1 MSVKKMKKKT
11 KKSQLK
17 KNKRKSTLKKTPAK
31 RKKPVSKI
39 KKPAVVGIITH
50 YFPKVRAA
58 VIKLKIPLK
67 INDRIKIKGHT
78 TDFCQNVTSMQ
89 VDKQILTQARK
100 GQIIGLLVDSRVRHH
115 DIIYKES

>member
-1 MSVKKMKKKT
+1 MPVKKMKKNV
-11 KKSQLK
+11 KKPKIK
-17 KNKRKSTLKKTPAK
+17 KNKRNSTLKKTPAK
-31 RKKPVSKI
+31 KKKPLSKV
-39 KKPAVVGIITH
+39 KKPAVIGIITH

-78 TDFCQNVTSMQ
+78 TDFCQSVTSMQ
-89 VDKQILTQARK
+89 VDKQILTQAKK